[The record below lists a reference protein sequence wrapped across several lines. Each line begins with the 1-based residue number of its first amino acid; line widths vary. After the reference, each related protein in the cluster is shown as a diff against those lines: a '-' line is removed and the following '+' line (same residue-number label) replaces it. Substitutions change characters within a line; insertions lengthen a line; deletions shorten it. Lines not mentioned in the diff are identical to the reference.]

1 MRAARNFIELREN
14 KALNPKS
21 RIQSLPAIALVAI
34 LVGAACGE
42 KGDPAR
48 RTIDEI
54 VAAAEKRD
62 AAAVIERLA
71 PDFQAADGSG
81 RSDAEMTVR
90 RYLAAYQRLGV
101 RISDFQIERAA
112 GAARARFRAELSGT
126 PRNIG
131 GLEGI
136 LPRSSTY
143 RFDLRLAPAS
153 DGGRWLVT
161 WASWE
166 QN

>member
-1 MRAARNFIELREN
+1 LLRGIVL
-14 KALNPKS
+14 A
-21 RIQSLPAIALVAI
+21 AI

-81 RSDAEMTVR
+81 RADAEMTLR
-90 RYLAAYQRLGV
+90 RYLAAYERLGV

-112 GAARARFRAELSGT
+112 GAARARFRADLTGT
-126 PRNIG
+126 ARKIG

-136 LPRSSTY
+136 LPQSSTY
-143 RFDLRLAPAS
+143 RFDLRLEPAS

>member
-1 MRAARNFIELREN
+1 LNNDMRTR
-14 KALNPKS
+14 
-21 RIQSLPAIALVAI
+21 SLCAIALAAI

-62 AAAVIERLA
+62 AAAVVERLA

-81 RSDAEMTVR
+81 RADAEMTLR
-90 RYLAAYQRLGV
+90 RYLAAYERLGV
-101 RISDFQIERAA
+101 RISDLTIERAA
-112 GAARARFRAELSGT
+112 GAARARFRADLTGT
-126 PRNIG
+126 ARKIG

-136 LPRSSTY
+136 LPQSSAY
-143 RFDLRLAPAS
+143 RFDLRLAPTS
-153 DGGRWLVT
+153 EGGHWVVT
-161 WASWE
+161 WATWE
-166 QN
+166 QIS

>member
-1 MRAARNFIELREN
+1 MS
-14 KALNPKS
+14 PKS
-21 RIQSLPAIALVAI
+21 RSRSLRAIALALFLVA
-34 LVGAACGE
+34 LACGE

-54 VAAAEKRD
+54 VAAAEMRD
-62 AAAVIERLA
+62 AGAVVERLG

-81 RSDAEMTVR
+81 RADAETTLR
-90 RYLAAYQRLGV
+90 RYLAAYERLGV
-101 RISDFQIERAA
+101 RISDLTLERAA

-126 PRNIG
+126 PRKVG

-166 QN
+166 QTQ

>member
-1 MRAARNFIELREN
+1 MRAARRLIDLREN
-14 KALNPKS
+14 KALNPKLRS
-21 RIQSLPAIALVAI
+21 QPLRGIALAAI

-62 AAAVIERLA
+62 AAAVVERLA

-90 RYLAAYQRLGV
+90 RYLAAYERLGV

-112 GAARARFRAELSGT
+112 GAARARFRADLTGT
-126 PRNIG
+126 ARKIG

-136 LPRSSTY
+136 LPQSSTY

-161 WASWE
+161 WAGWE

>member
-1 MRAARNFIELREN
+1 MRTRL
-14 KALNPKS
+14 
-21 RIQSLPAIALVAI
+21 LPSIALVAI

-62 AAAVIERLA
+62 AAAIVERLA

-81 RSDAEMTVR
+81 RADAEMTLR
-90 RYLAAYQRLGV
+90 RYLAAYERLGV

-112 GAARARFRAELSGT
+112 GAARARFRADLTGT
-126 PRNIG
+126 ARKIG

-136 LPRSSTY
+136 LPQSSTY

-161 WASWE
+161 WAGWE
-166 QN
+166 QQ

>member
-1 MRAARNFIELREN
+1 
-14 KALNPKS
+14 LNYDVRTRPF
-21 RIQSLPAIALVAI
+21 RGIALVAI

-54 VAAAEKRD
+54 ISAAEKRD
-62 AAAVIERLA
+62 AAAIVERLA

-81 RSDAEMTVR
+81 RADAEMTLR
-90 RYLAAYQRLGV
+90 RYLAAYERLGV
-101 RISDFQIERAA
+101 RISDLQIERAA

-126 PRNIG
+126 PRQIG
-131 GLEGI
+131 GLEGL
-136 LPRSSTY
+136 LPQTSAF

-161 WASWE
+161 WAGWE
-166 QN
+166 QTN